1 MPKLTYCGHSCVLI
15 ESKDGNVIIDPFLT
29 GNPLAA
35 RTVEDIPKLSAI
47 LLTHGHND
55 HVGDA
60 VKLSVRDGAPVIATY
75 ELAIYCEREGAKI
88 VDMNIGGRAVFDWG
102 EVRLVPAWHS
112 SSFMTESGPIY
123 TGMPTGI
130 ITKIE
135 GRTLYHL
142 GDTCLFSDLKMI
154 AERYGPID
162 VAMIPIGDHYTMGP
176 EDAAEARRLIQ
187 PWMAIPIHYNTF
199 PPIKQDPWD
208 FVKLVTEQQGEAK
221 ALKPGEWMSY

>member
-1 MPKLTYCGHSCVLI
+1 MPKLTYLGHSCVLI
-15 ESKDGNVIIDPFLT
+15 ESKAGNVIIDPFLT

-35 RTVEDIPKLSAI
+35 RKVEEVPKLSAV

-60 VKLSVRDGAPVIATY
+60 VPLSKRDGAPVIAVY
-75 ELAIYCEREGAKI
+75 ELASLCESHGASG
-88 VDMNIGGRAVFDWG
+88 VGMNIGGKAKFDWG
-102 EVRLVPAWHS
+102 EVRFVPAWHS
-112 SSFMTESGPIY
+112 SSYASGDGWVY

-130 ITKIE
+130 ITRIE

-142 GDTCLFSDLKMI
+142 GDTCLFSDLQLI

-176 EDAAEARRLIQ
+176 DDAAEARRMIQ

-199 PPIKQDPWD
+199 PPIQQDPWD
-208 FVKLVTEQQGEAK
+208 FVKLVVEQKGEAK
-221 ALKPGEWMSY
+221 ALKPGEGMVY